1 MWLYFQIAVP
11 LSTVPPE
18 APWIFSFLG
27 HRFPRLLCRPRLSTI
42 PIPLASPGQPQPP
55 RLEATSPSVRAL
67 TTRTL
72 GYPQTRPCKS
82 LLPQLACLVS
92 QSRLRPLGR
101 VCVIGVL
108 SRGIGGLFFIGSQC
122 CHHLHTS
129 HSNGA
134 VMSLNKKVAVLRGW

>member
-27 HRFPRLLCRPRLSTI
+27 HRFPRLLCRSRLSTI

-67 TTRTL
+67 TARTTPLVTLKL
-72 GYPQTRPCKS
+72 G
-82 LLPQLACLVS
+82 LASHCCPN
-92 QSRLRPLGR
+92 SRVLSPKLDCVPSA
-101 VCVIGVL
+101 VCV
-108 SRGIGGLFFIGSQC
+108 S
-122 CHHLHTS
+122 
-129 HSNGA
+129 
-134 VMSLNKKVAVLRGW
+134 